1 MLKESVKD
9 CSGIFYFPPRFI
21 YHSKVEKHN
30 TIKRTL
36 LPEIEKHLEENADKI
51 VNRWVS
57 SNVISSY
64 HFDETNGEMLFNNE
78 ELLNAIWDAFNEC
91 VFFLDD
97 DAWANLTEVSKTAVI
112 SSMWYNKYKP
122 GGNQEI
128 HNHLPHHFSGVYYL
142 ENTGIVNTT
151 WYNPDNYFPG
161 GDFDHVNCDPNL
173 IGPDTSMSKV
183 SEGYIVMFPGPLP
196 HYVPEV
202 KHDKITIS
210 FNIDISGFSGY
221 Q

>member
-9 CSGIFYFPPRFI
+9 SAGIFYFPPRFI

-78 ELLNAIWDAFNEC
+78 ELMNAIWEAFNEC

-97 DAWANLTEVSKTAVI
+97 DAWANLTEISKTAVVR
-112 SSMWYNKYKP
+112 SMWYNKYKP

-128 HNHLPHHFSGVYYL
+128 HNHIPHHFSGIYYL
-142 ENTGIVNTT
+142 ENTGIVTV
-151 WYNPDNYFPG
+151 PG
-161 GDFDHVNCDPNL
+161 KGF
-173 IGPDTSMSKV
+173 GQA
-183 SEGYIVMFPGPLP
+183 EGTLHIRFTILPPEKDMDMIV
-196 HYVPEV
+196 ER
-202 KHDKITIS
+202 ITK
-210 FNIDISGFSGY
+210 FHENFLKQY
-221 Q
+221 A